1 MKSSSARVARSRDDA
16 TVSEL
21 VAGAR
26 DGSDASWN
34 ELVARFGS
42 LIWTVARSFGLSAA
56 DAAEVSQTT
65 WLRLAEHLFRIDEP
79 DRVGAWL
86 VTTARREC
94 LRQRRLQARYELVDD
109 APEPSTSHLDVDDR
123 LLRSE
128 RDRVL
133 WHCIAQ
139 LPDRS
144 RTLLLMVLAEP
155 PLSYSEIAQA
165 LDMPIGS
172 IGPTRARLLAAL
184 RQHVENA
191 GVGPA
196 D

>member
-1 MKSSSARVARSRDDA
+1 MASSSARVARSRHDA
-16 TVSEL
+16 TVGEL
-21 VAGAR
+21 VEGAR
-26 DGSDASWN
+26 DGSDACWN
-34 ELVARFGS
+34 ELVGRFGA
-42 LIWTVARSFGLSAA
+42 LIWTVARNFGMSVA

-65 WLRLAEHLFRIDEP
+65 WLRLAEHLSRIDEP
-79 DRVGAWL
+79 DRVAAWL

-94 LRQRRLQARYELVDD
+94 LRQRRLQARYDLVDGT
-109 APEPSTSHLDVDDR
+109 PESLTPHVAVDDR
-123 LLRSE
+123 MLRNE

-133 WHCIAQ
+133 WRCIAE
-139 LPDRS
+139 LPERS
-144 RTLLLMVLAEP
+144 RALLLMLLAEP
-155 PLSYSEIAQA
+155 PMSYSEIAQA

-184 RQHVENA
+184 RQQVEGA